1 MDSTKLKQLR
11 LYMNLELCNDFKKCF
26 DIALKKGYINQD
38 YFKQNMRYLEA
49 TNGMHPKWPNC
60 LFFKDSL
67 TRETLRI
74 KYDLYDLAE

>member
-1 MDSTKLKQLR
+1 MDSKQLEKIR
-11 LYMNLELCNDFKKCF
+11 STLNIELTQNSNLAF

-60 LFFKDSL
+60 LFFKDYL

>member
-1 MDSTKLKQLR
+1 MDSKQLER
-11 LYMNLELCNDFKKCF
+11 IRSTLNIELSQNSNLAFN
-26 DIALKKGYINQD
+26 IALKKGYINQD

-49 TNGMHPKWPNC
+49 TNMMHPKWPNC

>member
-1 MDSTKLKQLR
+1 MDSQQLER
-11 LYMNLELCNDFKKCF
+11 IRSYMNVELTHNSKLAFN
-26 DIALKKGYINQD
+26 IALKRGYINQD

-49 TNGMHPKWPNC
+49 TNMMHPKWPNC

>member
-1 MDSTKLKQLR
+1 LEKIRSTLNIELTQNSKLA
-11 LYMNLELCNDFKKCF
+11 F

-49 TNGMHPKWPNC
+49 TNENHAKWPNC
-60 LFFKDSL
+60 LFFKDYL

-74 KYDLYDLAE
+74 RYDR

>member
-1 MDSTKLKQLR
+1 MDSKQLEKIR
-11 LYMNLELCNDFKKCF
+11 SYMNLELCNDFRKCF
-26 DIALKKGYINQD
+26 DIALSKGYID
-38 YFKQNMRYLEA
+38 KEYFKKNMQFIEA

-60 LFFKDSL
+60 LFFKDYL

>member
-26 DIALKKGYINQD
+26 DIALSKGYID
-38 YFKQNMRYLEA
+38 KEYFKKNMQFIEA
-49 TNGMHPKWPNC
+49 TNDKHPCWPNC
-60 LFFKDSL
+60 LFFKDYH

-74 KYDLYDLAE
+74 RYDR

>member
-1 MDSTKLKQLR
+1 MDLAELQKVKTF
-11 LYMNLELCNDFKKCF
+11 MNLELCQNYKLAF
-26 DIALKKGYINQD
+26 DIALSKGYID
-38 YFKQNMRYLEA
+38 KEYFKKNMQFIEA

-60 LFFKDSL
+60 LFFKDYL